1 MNKQI
6 VELIKR
12 RRLQTLIHAV
22 VYYKFNETIISDAD
36 WTKRAKQ
43 LVELQRKYPEESKEA
58 PLFDMFCDFD
68 YSTGMNLVYKADDA
82 AIGKAKYLIAIQRGK
97 HGTHKDS

>member
-12 RRLQTLIHAV
+12 RRLQTLVHSV
-22 VYYKFNETIISDAD
+22 VYYKLDEAIISDAE

-43 LVELQRKYPEESKEA
+43 LVELQRDYPEESKEA

-82 AIGKAKYLIAIQRGK
+82 AIGKARYLIAIRGGK
-97 HGTHKDS
+97 HGAHKDS

>member
-1 MNKQI
+1 MNEQI

-12 RRLQTLIHAV
+12 RRLQTLIHAI
-22 VYYKFNETIISDAD
+22 VYYKFNESILSDAE

-43 LVELQRKYPEESKEA
+43 LVELQKEYPQESKEA

-68 YSTGMNLVYKADDA
+68 YSTGMNLVYKADEK
-82 AIGKAKYLIAIQRGK
+82 AIGKAKYLIEMGGKRGK
-97 HGTHKDS
+97 AHRDS

>member
-12 RRLQTLIHAV
+12 RRLQTLVHSV
-22 VYYKFNETIISDAD
+22 VYYKFNENIISDAD

-82 AIGKAKYLIAIQRGK
+82 AIGKAKYLIAIQRRK

>member
-1 MNKQI
+1 MNQQI

-12 RRLQTLIHAV
+12 RRLQTLVHSV
-22 VYYKFNETIISDAD
+22 VYYKFNENIISDAD

-82 AIGKAKYLIAIQRGK
+82 AIGKAKYLIAIRGGK
-97 HGTHKDS
+97 HGAHKDS